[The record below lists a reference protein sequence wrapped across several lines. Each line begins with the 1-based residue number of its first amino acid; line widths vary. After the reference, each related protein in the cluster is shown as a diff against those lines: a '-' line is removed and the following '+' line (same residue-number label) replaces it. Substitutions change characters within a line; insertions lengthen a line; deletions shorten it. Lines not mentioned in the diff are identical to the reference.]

1 MPIYTVYL
9 WCQCPWISNIML
21 ILLIPTFWFLYSCS
35 TDKGCLL
42 VEDDALQLPSW
53 CNATDPSVPFCQIL
67 IEYQMEL
74 PGYNTLTPY
83 MPTWMKP
90 VQLCLQLTPGLI
102 IADSI
107 RHTCTY
113 ELVNLSLTV
122 VHNNCCNAWLH
133 YIGHWHCLSE
143 LNNKIH
149 VISQFD
155 IWQ

>member
-1 MPIYTVYL
+1 MPPITLKLIGRTVYAHL
-9 WCQCPWISNIML
+9 HCLPVMPMSLNLQHLVDIVNTNSDSYILVQQIRDAYML
-21 ILLIPTFWFLYSCS
+21 NFFQ
-35 TDKGCLL
+35 
-42 VEDDALQLPSW
+42 DDALRLPSW

-67 IEYQMEL
+67 GKYQMEL
-74 PGYNTLTPY
+74 PGNNTLTPY

-122 VHNNCCNAWLH
+122 VHNNCCNA
-133 YIGHWHCLSE
+133 
-143 LNNKIH
+143 
-149 VISQFD
+149 
-155 IWQ
+155 